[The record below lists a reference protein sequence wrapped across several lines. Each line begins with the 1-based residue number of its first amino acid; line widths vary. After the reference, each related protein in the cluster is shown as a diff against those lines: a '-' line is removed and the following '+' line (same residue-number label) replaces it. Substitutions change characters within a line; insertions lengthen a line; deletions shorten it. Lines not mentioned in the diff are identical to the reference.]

1 VNTSRTVRAVLYVR
15 VARPADDAAE
25 SAAQLARCLEYAE
38 GQGWTAT
45 AEDADNN
52 TTVAVSAW
60 R

>member
-1 VNTSRTVRAVLYVR
+1 MNTSRTVRAVLYVR
-15 VARPADDAAE
+15 VARLADDAAE

-45 AEDADNN
+45 GEAVGNN
-52 TTVAVSAW
+52 ATVAVSAW